1 MEQSTFQPGDVCLE
15 CQQNG
20 ESHKLRTFYIDI
32 DEQIVK
38 CESSS
43 CIYPYENDFS
53 DSEDENNA
61 EANKSCS
68 SEPNSLPNLDVISF
82 ANNECDDA
90 DSVRFVEAL
99 LSNTNEIGKT
109 SVVMNTKQ
117 ELIQSEML
125 NQNIGLENEA
135 ESATTSV
142 TLDTSLQSNDT
153 DHTEGVSFID
163 ALFRNC
169 ETETTKMCE
178 SESLEFISTLPAP
191 SPTLDMP
198 IISFDFSNNL
208 PVAIKQEHLPKE
220 DIKPQIEIQC
230 IQTVKAGFTSTTNAD
245 NTTNMPKVAIKSLEL
260 IKTEYIKE
268 KPVVQTPATKQPSE
282 QTDTTGSNNDTKVR
296 ISRYFDTLR
305 VKQEMFP
312 KTFTKRKKRT
322 NKQQQQPA
330 KSENAAGSSLV
341 NVLAVVR
348 NKTQK

>member
-1 MEQSTFQPGDVCLE
+1 MEQSTFQPGDICLE

-20 ESHKLRTFYIDI
+20 KSHKLRTFYIDI

-43 CIYPYENDFS
+43 CIYPYENDFT
-53 DSEDENNA
+53 DSEDENIA
-61 EANKSCS
+61 KANQSCS
-68 SEPNSLPNLDVISF
+68 PKPNSLPNLDVISF

-99 LSNTNEIGKT
+99 LNNTNEIEKT

-117 ELIQSEML
+117 ELCQAEKL
-125 NQNIGLENEA
+125 NQNIGLENEG
-135 ESATTSV
+135 ENTTTSAS
-142 TLDTSLQSNDT
+142 LHMSLQSNDT
-153 DHTEGVSFID
+153 DHTEDVAFID
-163 ALFRNC
+163 ALFSNC
-169 ETETTKMCE
+169 EAEITQMCE
-178 SESLEFISTLPAP
+178 SKSLEFIPTRPAP
-191 SPTLDMP
+191 SPTFDMP

-208 PVAIKQEHLPKE
+208 PLATKQELLLKE
-220 DIKPQIEIQC
+220 DTKQQIDIQC
-230 IQTVKAGFTSTTNAD
+230 IQTVKAGLASTTNAD
-245 NTTNMPKVAIKSLEL
+245 NTTDMPKVSIKSLEL

-268 KPVVQTPATKQPSE
+268 EPVVQTAATKQPSE
-282 QTDTTGSNNDTKVR
+282 QTDTAISNNDTKVR

-305 VKQEMFP
+305 VKQEMLP
-312 KTFTKRKKRT
+312 KTFTKCKKRT

-341 NVLAVVR
+341 NVLAVLR